1 MPATN
6 DEVVVLT
13 GANSGIGLALARAL
27 HAEGRRVACLDLTG
41 DQLDGLRFLACDV
54 TVPAEVEGVIEALTR
69 TLAIEFAPGGAHA
82 RPGGGRRRVPG
93 AAHPGSHGRLSQFT
107 RGCGGARG
115 RAASARRRPPALSRP
130 TAAPFSESAQPFRR
144 DPANTPPENPPM
156 PSMKPKSYQR
166 PRLGTA

>member
-41 DQLDGLRFLACDV
+41 DQLDGLRFV
-54 TVPAEVEGVIEALTR
+54 TVPAEVEDAIEALTR

-82 RPGGGRRRVPG
+82 RPGGGRRRGPG
-93 AAHPGSHGRLSQFT
+93 AAHPGSHGRLSRFT
-107 RGCGGARG
+107 RGCGGARC
-115 RAASARRRPPALSRP
+115 RAASVRRRPPALSRP
-130 TAAPFSESAQPFRR
+130 TAAPFSESAQAFRR
-144 DPANTPPENPPM
+144 DPANTPPENPPI
-156 PSMKPKSYQR
+156 P
-166 PRLGTA
+166 